1 MDAKDLQ
8 PASFRGIRFLVD
20 SSERKGGR
28 RAVVHEY
35 PQRDESYVEDLG
47 RKARTF
53 SVRAYF
59 VGADAVEQAEAFIT
73 ACEQAGP
80 GRLELPW
87 RTSLMAVCPEFS
99 GNTSLKEWRY
109 ATVDATFAQAG
120 EAQFPAASQSTPE
133 QVVAKSKSAVDAARE
148 AFDKI
153 YSLASLPSWALDA
166 AWTKK
171 NQIIGLVD
179 SARGT
184 VSDAARFARSV
195 SQLLDASGAEF
206 AALDLGQEIEGLVS
220 DLGDIRLRDS
230 DLARRRLEEM
240 LGLADDA
247 PDNDSEPAAPAA
259 KQSAK
264 NTNAQ
269 NDYLRALAA
278 AEAARSS
285 ADVTP
290 ESDADAARLR
300 ELVLAVIDQVLET
313 TEDDDLFAALSDLR
327 AAVARDLSARGR
339 LAPRLRSVTLQQSVP
354 ALVLAWR
361 EQESLEAEA
370 GIIARNGIAH
380 PGFLPA
386 GAALEVLGG

>member
-1 MDAKDLQ
+1 MEAKDLQ
-8 PASFRGIRFLVD
+8 PASFRNVRFLVD

-59 VGADAVEQAEAFIT
+59 VGADAKEQSEAFLA
-73 ACEQAGP
+73 ACEEKGP
-80 GRLELPW
+80 ARLELPW
-87 RTSLMAVCPEFS
+87 RTSLMAVCTEFS
-99 GNTSLKEWRY
+99 EGVSLKEWRFV
-109 ATVDATFAQAG
+109 AVDLTFVQAG
-120 EAQFPAASQSTPE
+120 EAQFPMPSQATPE
-133 QVVAKSKSAVDAARE
+133 KVVEKSRSAVDAARE
-148 AFDKI
+148 AFDKV
-153 YSLASLPSWALDA
+153 YSLAKLASWALEA
-166 AWTKK
+166 AETQK
-171 NQIIGLVD
+171 NKIIGLV
-179 SARGT
+179 SGT
-184 VSDAARFARSV
+184 RKVVANAARFTRRV

-206 AALDLGQEIEGLVS
+206 AALDLAQEVEGLVS
-220 DLGDIRLRDS
+220 DLGDVRLRDS

-240 LGLADDA
+240 LGLVEDS
-247 PDNDSEPAAPAA
+247 PENGSEPAAPAA
-259 KQSAK
+259 KQSAR
-264 NTNAQ
+264 NVNAQ
-269 NDYLRALAA
+269 NDLLRALAA

-300 ELVLAVIDQVLET
+300 ELVLAVIDQVLDT

-370 GIIARNGIAH
+370 DIIARNGIAH